1 MSESSIV
8 ACTAQQHQKIAYAQD
23 SGPPA
28 LGAPFFD
35 SDMVL
40 NAPEGVR
47 HD

>member
-1 MSESSIV
+1 MSGFSTV
-8 ACTAQQHQKIAYAQD
+8 ACTAQQHQKMAYAQD
-23 SGPPA
+23 SGPPT
-28 LGAPFFD
+28 LGAPFFH